1 MLTQHA
7 ARMATLAKVRAQR
20 ALGLASGLAA
30 LLSAGCG
37 QSDDAAC
44 AACTGGTGG
53 SGGVEG
59 CVDVAITA
67 KVLGDSKEW
76 LDVGALSGPLWAR
89 ADALHVAWVGYHSHS
104 GGKTSVPW
112 LVVGTIHP
120 DLGTIVDAQ
129 TYSLF
134 PPALTYVDCAIYSFA
149 GRSDG
154 TFAVGH
160 AWVEDGKRPPR
171 VAIGRLGSPELK
183 TALIPLAV
191 GDANMFAGQSAAGWD
206 GEAFALHGYDAP
218 PQFALFAARVDDQ
231 AQVLLPFTEFGWT
244 KNPAYTVFTHRV
256 STDATSGRSFVFDAD
271 GPRIVNA
278 HERSGDQTPLTKAGP
293 MELKASGASEADSQY
308 GVVSADSEGGAWFA
322 WADDVVWGAR
332 PSLAVAHLDAKGSVT
347 HSFKTQPP
355 AGDAGNFARHALVP
369 RPTGAW
375 LVSATGYGMYTFD
388 VADSGLSAPARLV
401 EGLSDDND
409 VRDMEAIE
417 FQGERW
423 VSYAEY
429 KAERFIRVLKAKPG
443 CVYPARP
450 ALAGGE

>member
-1 MLTQHA
+1 M
-7 ARMATLAKVRAQR
+7 
-20 ALGLASGLAA
+20 
-30 LLSAGCG
+30 
-37 QSDDAAC
+37 DI
-44 AACTGGTGG
+44 
-53 SGGVEG
+53 
-59 CVDVAITA
+59 AITPEL
-67 KVLGDSKEW
+67 LGDPKDW
-76 LDVGALSGPLWAR
+76 LDVGALSGTLWAR

-104 GGKTSVPW
+104 AGKTSVPW
-112 LVVGTIHP
+112 LAVGTIHP
-120 DLGTIVDAQ
+120 DLGTIVDPQ

-134 PPALTYVDCAIYSFA
+134 PPAVTYFDCAIYSFA

-160 AWVEDGKRPPR
+160 MWLEDGNRPPR

-183 TALIPLAV
+183 TALIPLAA
-191 GDANMFAGQSAAGWD
+191 GDPNLFAGQSAAGWD

-256 STDATSGRSFVFDAD
+256 STSATSGRSFVFDAD
-271 GPRIVNA
+271 GLRIVNA
-278 HERSGDQTPLTKAGP
+278 HERSGDPTPLTETGP
-293 MELKASGASEADSQY
+293 FALAAPGASEADSLY

-322 WADDVVWGAR
+322 WADDVGSGTR
-332 PSLAVAHLDAKGSVT
+332 PSLAVAHLDAQGSVT
-347 HSFKTQPP
+347 HSFQTKPP
-355 AGDAGNFARHALVP
+355 AADTGNFARHALVP
-369 RPTGAW
+369 QPTGAW
-375 LVSATGYGMYTFD
+375 LVSATAYGLYTFE
-388 VADSGLSAPARLV
+388 VTDSGLSAPATLV
-401 EGLSDDND
+401 EGMLFDDND

-450 ALAGGE
+450 VLAGGS